1 MHPDQAAQAAD
12 YYRAE
17 MERAA
22 RMERVARQARKEARA
37 DAKERDR
44 ADRGSGKKDDRGT
57 DEGAQAERARKPD
70 PVGPG

>member
-12 YYRAE
+12 YYRTE

-37 DAKERDR
+37 HAKERDR
-44 ADRGSGKKDDRGT
+44 ADRGSGKDDRGA
-57 DEGAQAERARKPD
+57 DEGAQTERARKPD